1 MLKQNGGKINE
12 EEEKTKLKNA
22 DMILR
27 NKEPPKILL
36 SSLQVI

>member
-12 EEEKTKLKNA
+12 EEKTKLKNA
-22 DMILR
+22 VMILR
-27 NKEPPKILL
+27 DKEPPKMPL